1 MKELTITLTL
11 SDRLFELLEDKL
23 PTLGRRVEKSVTKQL
38 GSIARSELEMKVS
51 AADAAEV
58 EPTDAAEK

>member
-58 EPTDAAEK
+58 EPSDPAAK